1 MNSLEKRVHGLEMAL
16 DEISYDLGLSSGRVP
31 NSGFA
36 ENSCC
41 KLPGAEFLSS
51 KFWRRAEGRYSSS
64 KFCSTA
70 HVASPNDLHHTLDR
84 DSITESFKQNSQR
97 FRTQSRGGLVM
108 NPLADIDGELR
119 ENLGQYP
126 KRLLKT
132 VIKEDDSVPIYNASG
147 TD

>member
-31 NSGFA
+31 NGGFT

-51 KFWRRAEGRYSSS
+51 KFWRRTEGRYSSS

-70 HVASPNDLHHTLDR
+70 PNDLHQTFDR
-84 DSITESFKQNSQR
+84 ETAAESIKQNNQR
-97 FRTQSRGGLVM
+97 FRTQNRGGLVV
-108 NPLADIDGELR
+108 NPLADVDSELR

-132 VIKEDDSVPIYNASG
+132 VMQENDSVPIYNGSG
-147 TD
+147 TN